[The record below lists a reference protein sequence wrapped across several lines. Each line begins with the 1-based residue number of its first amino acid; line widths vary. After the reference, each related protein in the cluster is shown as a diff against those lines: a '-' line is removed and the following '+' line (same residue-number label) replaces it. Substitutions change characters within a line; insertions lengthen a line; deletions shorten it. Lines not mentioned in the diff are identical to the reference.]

1 MMDNYTKYGLLA
13 AGAIGLYIASKK
25 GALGDDVRD
34 DSYEDLKRNDPSL
47 MGLKKRRKGKNK
59 SSKKHSAKA
68 LKEDFA
74 QMTADKQKLM
84 IWMSDILGYLLDIEE
99 EVEGIKNERLH
110 YKIEN
115 QKEALHRVT
124 KFLVDTY
131 K

>member
-1 MMDNYTKYGLLA
+1 
-13 AGAIGLYIASKK
+13 
-25 GALGDDVRD
+25 
-34 DSYEDLKRNDPSL
+34 
-47 MGLKKRRKGKNK
+47 
-59 SSKKHSAKA
+59 
-68 LKEDFA
+68 
-74 QMTADKQKLM
+74 MTADKQKLM